1 MRRLHPALI
10 CTGVLLLLV
19 GCSISESVK
28 SSFESSASSSASSSG
43 SSSKESESYRNE
55 VRDYTSAYVKSGGQ
69 FENFSSGLGSIAQR
83 HKITNWEENKDTFVG
98 IGAGL
103 RAGSVTPDA
112 VQGVAVEPVQRRFD
126 QGGVDAVGLRPIA
139 LTGGWPCGR
148 SSASARAPSSPHS
161 SR

>member
-1 MRRLHPALI
+1 MRRLHPVLI
-10 CTGVLLLLV
+10 CTGVLLLA

-69 FENFSSGLGSIAQR
+69 FENFTSGLGSIAQR

-103 RAGSVTPDA
+103 RAGSVTPEQFKVWQSNLSNGDSTKA
-112 VQGVAVEPVQRRFD
+112 SWMQSGYD
-126 QGGVDAVGLRPIA
+126 Q
-139 LTGGWPCGR
+139 
-148 SSASARAPSSPHS
+148 

>member
-10 CTGVLLLLV
+10 CTGVLLLVV

-69 FENFSSGLGSIAQR
+69 FENFTSGLGSIAQR
-83 HKITNWEENKDTFVG
+83 HKITNWEENKDTYVG

-103 RAGSVTPDA
+103 RAGSVTPEQFRVWQSNLSNGDSA
-112 VQGVAVEPVQRRFD
+112 KAGWMQSGYD
-126 QGGVDAVGLRPIA
+126 Q
-139 LTGGWPCGR
+139 
-148 SSASARAPSSPHS
+148 